1 MEYII
6 KKTETTESNLKKYSH
21 LLSQVFSNTN
31 KFTLKFLEWQYKE
44 NPLGLVEGFDA
55 FYQDELVGHY
65 VTIPVSYIYDGE
77 KKKGLLS
84 LNTAIHN
91 KHRGKGLF
99 TKLAL
104 ETYKEAEKNG
114 FEFVVGVANENST
127 HGFIK
132 KLGFEL
138 ISPLEVKFGVGKMK
152 SKLDSKYRFKPFWDL
167 ESLKWRLN
175 CPNKEY
181 NQNSNIV
188 FAKTTTFG
196 IRAQLYQNYLSK
208 LSLPKFSLLFNIWI
222 GIDENKIKKGI
233 LINLPEVFKPSPLNF
248 IFKNLSSNM
257 FDIKKTDIYFEL
269 IDFDAY

>member
-1 MEYII
+1 MDYVI
-6 KKTETTESNLKKYSH
+6 KKVEVTESNLKKYSH

-44 NPLGLVEGFDA
+44 NPHGLVEGFDA
-55 FYQDELVGHY
+55 FYDDELVGHY
-65 VTIPVSYIYDGE
+65 VAIPVSYIYE
-77 KKKGLLS
+77 EEIKRGLLS

-99 TKLAL
+99 TKLAI
-104 ETYKEAEKNG
+104 ETYKEAKKNG

-127 HGFIK
+127 HGFVK

-138 ISPLEVKFGVGKMK
+138 ISPLDVKFGVGKMK
-152 SKLDSKYRFKPFWDL
+152 SKLNCKYRFKPFWDL

-175 CPNKEY
+175 CPAKEY
-181 NQNSNIV
+181 YQNSNTI
-188 FAKTTTFG
+188 FTKTSTFG
-196 IRAQLYQNYLSK
+196 LRAQLYQNYLSK
-208 LSLPKFSLLFNIWI
+208 INLPKVSSLFNIWI

-233 LINLPEVFKPSPLNF
+233 LINFPEMFKPSPLNF
-248 IFKNLSSNM
+248 IFKDLSGSM
-257 FDIKKTDIYFEL
+257 LDIRKEDIYFEL